1 MGKKLNILVCPSSIS
16 HKTMKVG
23 LMLGLVNVYAKA
35 PETAWEAALILS
47 RQILTSGT
55 SLLDQLDQR

>member
-1 MGKKLNILVCPSSIS
+1 
-16 HKTMKVG
+16 
-23 LMLGLVNVYAKA
+23 MLGLVNVYAKA

-55 SLLDQLDQR
+55 SLLDHLGQS